1 MTRVDWNK
9 LLDLCSSVGF
19 QVRNSLVSSVVCQ
32 TYTVAVT
39 HRPFTARGKWALTH
53 KSCVTNISQGQFI
66 AVYFW
71 VYFHGYIKKN
81 KRIAH
86 ASYRGK

>member
-39 HRPFTARGKWALTH
+39 HRPFTGHRVKYGLDHWTL
-53 KSCVTNISQGQFI
+53 GPLD
-66 AVYFW
+66 YFLD
-71 VYFHGYIKKN
+71 YFFGLFHGLN
-81 KRIAH
+81 F
-86 ASYRGK
+86 GLFF